1 MMAGFWDR
9 MLGRGGKGSGAT
21 AKERLQ
27 FVLFHD
33 RINLSPEKLELMKKE
48 ILAVISKYV
57 DIDEDHVDIAL
68 QQGDRRGSML
78 VAEIP
83 FIKAAEGIEKDD
95 DAQPSS
101 FELRVE
107 IAEKP
112 SADADIETAGVGL
125 DSAEDDQL
133 LEDSSDENDKTQ
145 PHKP

>member
-1 MMAGFWDR
+1 MAGFWDR

-112 SADADIETAGVGL
+112 STDADIETAGVEL
-125 DSAEDDQL
+125 DSTTDDQL
-133 LEDSSDENDKTQ
+133 LDDSSDENDKTQ
-145 PHKP
+145 PHKS